1 MSAEEE
7 RLLRRIAVNPKVMAG
22 KPVIRGTRI
31 TVEQIL
37 RLLAQGL
44 SAEEILRDFPHLTE
58 EDLRAALL
66 YASKVLEGEEIF
78 PAAAEAET

>member
-1 MSAEEE
+1 M
-7 RLLRRIAVNPKVMAG
+7 
-22 KPVIRGTRI
+22 
-31 TVEQIL
+31 EQIL

-44 SAEEILRDFPHLTE
+44 SPEEILRDYPHLTE

-78 PAAAEAET
+78 PAAEAEA

>member
-1 MSAEEE
+1 MNTEEE
-7 RLLRRIAVNPKVMAG
+7 RLLRRISVNPKVMAG

-44 SAEEILRDFPHLTE
+44 SPEEILRDFPHLTE

-78 PAAAEAET
+78 PAAEAET